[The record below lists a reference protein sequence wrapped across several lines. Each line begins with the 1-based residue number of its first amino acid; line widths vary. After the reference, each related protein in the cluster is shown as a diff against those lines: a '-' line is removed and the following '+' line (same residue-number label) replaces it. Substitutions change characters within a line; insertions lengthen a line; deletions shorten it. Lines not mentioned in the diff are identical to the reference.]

1 MGFTAPY
8 RMGRMASRCACGS
21 KFVTTQSEKGQL
33 GVTSKLSSKNKS
45 IAFLVCMA
53 AAASSSPAAS
63 SDAAECS
70 LLGGPFAICVQI
82 GLAAAAI
89 ATLVVKRHTERPRR
103 PWLVWF
109 FDASKQARSPSR

>member
-1 MGFTAPY
+1 
-8 RMGRMASRCACGS
+8 
-21 KFVTTQSEKGQL
+21 
-33 GVTSKLSSKNKS
+33 
-45 IAFLVCMA
+45 MA

>member
-1 MGFTAPY
+1 MSVS
-8 RMGRMASRCACGS
+8 SRAICHVRPA
-21 KFVTTQSEKGQL
+21 FVFI
-33 GVTSKLSSKNKS
+33 TSKLSSKKKS
-45 IAFLVCMA
+45 EPAFLVCMA

-89 ATLVVKRHTERPRR
+89 ATV
-103 PWLVWF
+103 
-109 FDASKQARSPSR
+109 AGGN